1 MRGRPATATTLE
13 HGQRVADECRI
24 EREAASPA
32 DLFALLW
39 DSLADVLG
47 TAATAVLLRRALKR
61 ATGEGTSIS
70 GVVIERDELAYSY
83 QIPAAWQ
90 TADHAAG
97 LAVMRVIA
105 STLRPLLAELTGSVV
120 LRRLDSV
127 PAFRKHGI
135 FFLGEMS

>member
-1 MRGRPATATTLE
+1 
-13 HGQRVADECRI
+13 VADEGSS

-61 ATGEGTSIS
+61 ATGEGMSL
-70 GVVIERDELAYSY
+70 GDVVIERDELEYSY
-83 QIPAAWQ
+83 QIPPAWQ
-90 TADHAAG
+90 GAQHAQG
-97 LAVMRVIA
+97 LAVMRVIT
-105 STLRPLLAELTGSVV
+105 STLRPLLAELTGTVV

-135 FFLGEMS
+135 VFLGEMSS